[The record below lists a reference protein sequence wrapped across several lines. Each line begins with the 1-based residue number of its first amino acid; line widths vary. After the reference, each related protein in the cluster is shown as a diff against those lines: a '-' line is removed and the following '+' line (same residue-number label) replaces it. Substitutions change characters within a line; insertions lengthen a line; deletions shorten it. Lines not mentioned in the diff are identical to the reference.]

1 VAIFFGYFLYKEFVR
16 KIGKENSV
24 LSIQITMYFCNQSS
38 SLFHNEKIGK
48 KKNGLGL
55 KKKILRNSSKR
66 RKEKE
71 KKKKRY
77 GKEREE
83 GEERRP
89 LPSSR
94 LNYAARS

>member
-1 VAIFFGYFLYKEFVR
+1 VAIFLAYFLYKEFVR
-16 KIGKENSV
+16 KIGKKFPFLV
-24 LSIQITMYFCNQSS
+24 YKLQCIFAT
-38 SLFHNEKIGK
+38 KIRHFFIMK
-48 KKNGLGL
+48 KMERKRMAWGL
-55 KKKILRNSSKR
+55 KKEFLRNSSKR

-71 KKKKRY
+71 KEKKRY

>member
-1 VAIFFGYFLYKEFVR
+1 MKKMER
-16 KIGKENSV
+16 KRMAWV
-24 LSIQITMYFCNQSS
+24 
-38 SLFHNEKIGK
+38 
-48 KKNGLGL
+48 L
-55 KKKILRNSSKR
+55 KKIYKNSSKR

-83 GEERRP
+83 GEEKRP